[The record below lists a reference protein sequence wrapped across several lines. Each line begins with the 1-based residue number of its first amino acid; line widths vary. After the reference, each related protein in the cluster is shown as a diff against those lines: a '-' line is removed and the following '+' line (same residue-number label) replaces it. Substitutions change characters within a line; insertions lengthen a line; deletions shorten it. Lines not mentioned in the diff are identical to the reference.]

1 MNYLLPP
8 RFVEADELF
17 YKHLVDEK
25 DIFIEV
31 MDLKEKC
38 EYKSEV
44 YDLLNE
50 VVDMNI
56 EIGQLHNKT
65 TATLRKVRQLL
76 K

>member
-17 YKHLVDEK
+17 YKHLIDEK
-25 DIFIEV
+25 DIFIEL
-31 MDLKEKC
+31 MDLKNKC

-44 YDLLNE
+44 YDLLDE
-50 VVDMNI
+50 VIDINI
-56 EIGQLHNKT
+56 EIGQLYNKT
-65 TATLRKVRQLL
+65 TTTLSKVRQLL

>member
-17 YKHLVDEK
+17 YKHLIDGK
-25 DIFIEV
+25 DIFIEL
-31 MDLKEKC
+31 MDLKNKC

-44 YDLLNE
+44 YDLLDE
-50 VVDMNI
+50 VIDINI
-56 EIGQLHNKT
+56 EIGQLYNKT
-65 TATLRKVRQLL
+65 TTTLSKVRQLL